1 MRIKSALLCGILS
14 GLLLCGCDSATAPEI
29 IMPDQPMASA
39 ADAQQAPADQN
50 NSDQNNSDNVSA
62 DQTTAS
68 DQNTGSDAQPSQ
80 DYNVYLITMDLT
92 DSYWKSID
100 DGCLKAVE
108 ELGNIHYNWTGP
120 DAHDD
125 ALQSACIDDAVSA
138 GADAILIAANSADG
152 INDSLQ
158 KATEAGCKI
167 VYVDSAATYDC
178 VAALSTDNTVAGKTA
193 GETMISA
200 LKAKGITSG
209 TIGVMGVTADTA
221 SCVARETGFREAFE
235 GTDFTLADT
244 TYMQDDASNIKTAV
258 QDGILQNYVGFF
270 GTNEGTSVAIGEAMK
285 EMETTD
291 YTVVGF
297 DTSNDVLALV
307 SEGVIYATMQQNP
320 EVMGHDGLD
329 IAIQAL
335 EGTYTDT
342 NVKTD
347 TGVTVITKDS
357 M

>member
-1 MRIKSALLCGILS
+1 
-14 GLLLCGCDSATAPEI
+14 
-29 IMPDQPMASA
+29 
-39 ADAQQAPADQN
+39 
-50 NSDQNNSDNVSA
+50 
-62 DQTTAS
+62 
-68 DQNTGSDAQPSQ
+68 
-80 DYNVYLITMDLT
+80 
-92 DSYWKSID
+92 
-100 DGCLKAVE
+100 
-108 ELGNIHYNWTGP
+108 
-120 DAHDD
+120 
-125 ALQSACIDDAVSA
+125 
-138 GADAILIAANSADG
+138 
-152 INDSLQ
+152 
-158 KATEAGCKI
+158 
-167 VYVDSAATYDC
+167 
-178 VAALSTDNTVAGKTA
+178 
-193 GETMISA
+193 
-200 LKAKGITSG
+200 
-209 TIGVMGVTADTA
+209 
-221 SCVARETGFREAFE
+221 
-235 GTDFTLADT
+235 
-244 TYMQDDASNIKTAV
+244 MQDDASNIKTAV